1 MQPFDTIVVPAQQEN
16 FQKMFIDGNYWHHVR
31 IAKERI
37 LKRELKF
44 IAVYQVAPVAAI
56 THIAEIADFIKSD
69 SDPGKYVVHFKAAA
83 TAIRPIVRLKGS
95 RKNIQRSCYT
105 SRERLLA
112 AKTLDEVFK

>member
-31 IAKERI
+31 ISKERI

-56 THIAEIADFIKSD
+56 THIAEIDDFTVSD
-69 SDPGKYVVHFKAAA
+69 SDPGKYKIKFKAPA
-83 TAIRPIVRLKGS
+83 TAIKRIQNSNHSKI
-95 RKNIQRSCYT
+95 IQRSRYT